1 MNFTSFSPKI
11 YKTKKEEYMNNQ
23 DQNDSKIESH
33 TQLHTQ
39 QHTQLQT
46 HSQTQSSLES
56 SFQTQ
61 QSMQYIDNN
70 SSINSLNHYNET
82 NIYCLNCGKKGHVI
96 KKCLQPIISIGIICI
111 RLKISLNMNDIINY
125 SKKIQN
131 NYLFSLDEINKLK
144 KIKNTLTNFNIDELD
159 SNVDYLFIRR
169 KNSLN
174 YVEFMR
180 GKYDLDNTTYLEN
193 ILNLISEEERKML
206 LTHDFQDLW
215 NKLWEYNKK
224 NNNNEYKNSE
234 AKFNIL
240 KKGYYT
246 KKNEINIF
254 INLEIIIQNSRK
266 VYNYPEPEWG
276 FPKGRRN
283 LKEKNVDCAK
293 REFEEETNFLS
304 NEYHILNMNPL
315 EEIYLSTNYSKYKH
329 IYYIS
334 QINNIHKKIEL
345 DPENINQKIEIGDIN
360 WYSFEEGSQKIR
372 NYNIEKRNVLYT
384 LHNTI
389 RFTII
394 NFKEILNNFLEFL

>member
-1 MNFTSFSPKI
+1 MNFTSDSIKLPI
-11 YKTKKEEYMNNQ
+11 YKKEGDTNNQ
-23 DQNDSKIESH
+23 DKTDSKIQSQIECH
-33 TQLHTQ
+33 TQTQTHTQ
-39 QHTQLQT
+39 T
-46 HSQTQSSLES
+46 
-56 SFQTQ
+56 
-61 QSMQYIDNN
+61 QYINTNTSD
-70 SSINSLNHYNET
+70 NSLSNLNET
-82 NIYCLNCGKKGHVI
+82 NIYCLNCGKKGHII
-96 KKCLQPIISIGIICI
+96 KKCLQPIISLGIICI
-111 RLKISLNMNDIINY
+111 RLKIPLNINDIINY

-144 KIKNTLTNFNIDELD
+144 KIKNIMTNFNIDELD
-159 SNVDYLFIRR
+159 SIIDYLFIRR

-193 ILNLISEEERKML
+193 ILNLISEEEKEML
-206 LTHDFQDLW
+206 LTHNFYDLW
-215 NKLWEYNKK
+215 NNLWEYNKK
-224 NNNNEYKNSE
+224 NNNNNEYKNSE

-254 INLEIIIQNSRK
+254 INLETIIQNSRK
-266 VYNYPEPEWG
+266 VYNYSEPEWG

-293 REFEEETNFLS
+293 REFEEETNILP

-334 QINNIHKKIEL
+334 QINDINKKLSL
-345 DPENINQKIEIGDIN
+345 DPENINQKIEIGNIN
-360 WYSFEEGSQKIR
+360 WYSFEEGYQKIR
-372 NYNIEKRNVLYT
+372 NYNIEKKNIFYT

-389 RFTII
+389 RLTII

>member
-1 MNFTSFSPKI
+1 MNFTSSSPKLS
-11 YKTKKEEYMNNQ
+11 KHKKEACVYN
-23 DQNDSKIESH
+23 QNDSTIESQ
-33 TQLHTQ
+33 TEQ
-39 QHTQLQT
+39 QMQK
-46 HSQTQSSLES
+46 QSLLES
-56 SFQTQ
+56 TFPKKHPV
-61 QSMQYIDNN
+61 QYIDNN
-70 SSINSLNHYNET
+70 SSINSLSNSNEI

-96 KKCLQPIISIGIICI
+96 KKCLQPIISLGIICI
-111 RLKISLNMNDIINY
+111 RLKIPLNMNDIINY

-144 KIKNTLTNFNIDELD
+144 KIKNIMTNFNIDELD
-159 SNVDYLFIRR
+159 SIVDYLFIRR

-193 ILNLISEEERKML
+193 ILNLISEEEKDML
-206 LTHDFQDLW
+206 LTNEFHNLW

-254 INLEIIIQNSRK
+254 INLETIIQNSRK
-266 VYNYPEPEWG
+266 VYKYPEPEWG

-293 REFEEETNFLS
+293 REFEEETNFS
-304 NEYHILNMNPL
+304 PNDYHILNMNPL

-334 QINNIHKKIEL
+334 QINNIHKKLGL

-360 WYSFEEGSQKIR
+360 WYSFEEGTQKIR
-372 NYNIEKRNVLYT
+372 NYNIEKRNVFYT
-384 LHNTI
+384 LHNAI
-389 RFTII
+389 RLTII
-394 NFKEILNNFLEFL
+394 NFKEILNHFLEFL

>member
-1 MNFTSFSPKI
+1 MNFTSFSPKLS
-11 YKTKKEEYMNNQ
+11 KTKKEDYTSNQ

-33 TQLHTQ
+33 IQLYTQPAFKT
-39 QHTQLQT
+39 QHTK
-46 HSQTQSSLES
+46 
-56 SFQTQ
+56 
-61 QSMQYIDNN
+61 QYIDNN
-70 SSINSLNHYNET
+70 SSINSLSHYNET

-111 RLKISLNMNDIINY
+111 RLKIPLNMNDIINY

-144 KIKNTLTNFNIDELD
+144 KIKNTLTNFNIDELN
-159 SNVDYLFIRR
+159 SIVDYLFIRR

-193 ILNLISEEERKML
+193 ILNLISEEEREML
-206 LTHDFQDLW
+206 LNHDFQNLW
-215 NKLWEYNKK
+215 NNLWEYNKK

-304 NEYHILNMNPL
+304 NEYYILNMNPL

-334 QINNIHKKIEL
+334 QINNIHQKL
-345 DPENINQKIEIGDIN
+345 GVDPENINQKIEIGDIN

-372 NYNIEKRNVLYT
+372 NYNIEKRNVFYT

>member
-1 MNFTSFSPKI
+1 MNFTSSSPKLF
-11 YKTKKEEYMNNQ
+11 KNKKEEYVYNQNQNN
-23 DQNDSKIESH
+23 STIE
-33 TQLHTQ
+33 LHIEHQ
-39 QHTQLQT
+39 IQK
-46 HSQTQSSLES
+46 QSSLDS
-56 SFQTQ
+56 TFAKQ
-61 QSMQYIDNN
+61 QSIQYIDNN
-70 SSINSLNHYNET
+70 SYVSSLSNSNEM

-96 KKCLQPIISIGIICI
+96 KKCLQPIISLGIICI
-111 RLKISLNMNDIINY
+111 RLKLPLNMNDIINY

-144 KIKNTLTNFNIDELD
+144 KIKNTMTNFNIDELD
-159 SNVDYLFIRR
+159 SIVDYLFIRR

-193 ILNLISEEERKML
+193 ILNLISEEEKDML
-206 LTHDFQDLW
+206 LTNNFHDLW

-240 KKGYYT
+240 KKGYFT

-254 INLEIIIQNSRK
+254 INLEIIVKNSRR
-266 VYNYPEPEWG
+266 VYKYLEPEWG

-293 REFEEETNFLS
+293 REFEEETNILP
-304 NEYHILNMNPL
+304 NDYHILNMNPL

-334 QINNIHKKIEL
+334 QINNINKKLVL

-372 NYNIEKRNVLYT
+372 NYNIEKRNVFYT

-389 RFTII
+389 RLTII

>member
-1 MNFTSFSPKI
+1 MNFTSESIKLPI
-11 YKTKKEEYMNNQ
+11 YKKEGYTNNQ
-23 DQNDSKIESH
+23 DKTDSKIQSQIECH
-33 TQLHTQ
+33 TQTQTHTQ
-39 QHTQLQT
+39 T
-46 HSQTQSSLES
+46 
-56 SFQTQ
+56 
-61 QSMQYIDNN
+61 QYINTNTLD
-70 SSINSLNHYNET
+70 NSLSNLNET
-82 NIYCLNCGKKGHVI
+82 NIYCLNCGKKGHII
-96 KKCLQPIISIGIICI
+96 KKCLQPIISLGIICI
-111 RLKISLNMNDIINY
+111 RLKIPLNINDIINY

-144 KIKNTLTNFNIDELD
+144 KIKNIMTNFNIDELD
-159 SNVDYLFIRR
+159 SIIDYLFIRR

-193 ILNLISEEERKML
+193 ILNLISEEEKEML
-206 LTHDFQDLW
+206 LTHNFYDLW

-224 NNNNEYKNSE
+224 NNNNNEYKNSE

-254 INLEIIIQNSRK
+254 INLETIIQNSRK
-266 VYNYPEPEWG
+266 VYNYSEPEWG

-293 REFEEETNFLS
+293 REFEEETNILP

-334 QINNIHKKIEL
+334 QINDINKKLSL
-345 DPENINQKIEIGDIN
+345 DPENINQKIEIGNIN
-360 WYSFEEGSQKIR
+360 WYSFEEGYQKIR
-372 NYNIEKRNVLYT
+372 NYNIEKKNIFYT

-389 RFTII
+389 RLTII

>member
-1 MNFTSFSPKI
+1 MNFTSESIKLPI
-11 YKTKKEEYMNNQ
+11 YKKEGYTNNQ
-23 DQNDSKIESH
+23 DKTDSKIQSQIECH
-33 TQLHTQ
+33 TQTQTHTQ
-39 QHTQLQT
+39 T
-46 HSQTQSSLES
+46 
-56 SFQTQ
+56 
-61 QSMQYIDNN
+61 QYINTNTSD
-70 SSINSLNHYNET
+70 NSLSNLNET
-82 NIYCLNCGKKGHVI
+82 NIYCLNCGKKGHII
-96 KKCLQPIISIGIICI
+96 KKCLQPIISLGIICI
-111 RLKISLNMNDIINY
+111 RLKIPLNINDIINY

-144 KIKNTLTNFNIDELD
+144 KIKNIMTNFNIDELD
-159 SNVDYLFIRR
+159 SIVDYLFIRR

-193 ILNLISEEERKML
+193 ILNLISEEEKEML
-206 LTHDFQDLW
+206 LTHNFYDLW
-215 NKLWEYNKK
+215 NNLWEYNKK
-224 NNNNEYKNSE
+224 NNNNNEYKNSE

-254 INLEIIIQNSRK
+254 INLETIIQNSRK
-266 VYNYPEPEWG
+266 VYNYSEPEWG

-293 REFEEETNFLS
+293 REFEEETNILP

-315 EEIYLSTNYSKYKH
+315 EETYLSTNYSKYKH

-334 QINNIHKKIEL
+334 QINDINKKLSL
-345 DPENINQKIEIGDIN
+345 DPENINQKIEIGNIN
-360 WYSFEEGSQKIR
+360 WYSFEEGYQKIR
-372 NYNIEKRNVLYT
+372 NYNIEKKNIFYT

-389 RFTII
+389 RLTII

>member
-1 MNFTSFSPKI
+1 MNFTSSSPKLS
-11 YKTKKEEYMNNQ
+11 KHKKEEYVHNQ
-23 DQNDSKIESH
+23 NKNQNQNDSTIES
-33 TQLHTQ
+33 QKEQ
-39 QHTQLQT
+39 QIQK
-46 HSQTQSSLES
+46 QSSLES
-56 SFQTQ
+56 TFPKKHLI
-61 QSMQYIDNN
+61 QYIDNN
-70 SSINSLNHYNET
+70 SSVNSLSNSNEI

-96 KKCLQPIISIGIICI
+96 KKCLQPIISLGIICI
-111 RLKISLNMNDIINY
+111 RLKIPLNMNDIINY

-144 KIKNTLTNFNIDELD
+144 KIKNIMTNFNIDELD
-159 SNVDYLFIRR
+159 SIVDYLFIRR

-180 GKYDLDNTTYLEN
+180 GKYDLDNTIYLEN
-193 ILNLISEEERKML
+193 ILNLISEEEKDML
-206 LTHDFQDLW
+206 LTKDFHDLW

-254 INLEIIIQNSRK
+254 INLETIIQNSRK
-266 VYNYPEPEWG
+266 VYKYPEPEWG

-293 REFEEETNFLS
+293 REFEEETNFLP
-304 NEYHILNMNPL
+304 NDYHILNMNPL

-334 QINNIHKKIEL
+334 QINNIHKKLGL

-360 WYSFEEGSQKIR
+360 WYSFEEGTQKIR
-372 NYNIEKRNVLYT
+372 NYNIEKRNVFYT

-389 RFTII
+389 RLTII
-394 NFKEILNNFLEFL
+394 NFKEILNQFLEFL

>member
-1 MNFTSFSPKI
+1 MNATSNS
-11 YKTKKEEYMNNQ
+11 YTNENNSDFLIQ
-23 DQNDSKIESH
+23 ESQSQSQSQI
-33 TQLHTQ
+33 QLQLQ
-39 QHTQLQT
+39 QHSLFHSPQHNISHLTLQT
-46 HSQTQSSLES
+46 KQLDNISSVVS
-56 SFQTQ
+56 SC
-61 QSMQYIDNN
+61 N
-70 SSINSLNHYNET
+70 YNES
-82 NIYCLNCGKKGHVI
+82 NIYCLNCGKKGHII
-96 KKCLQPIISIGIICI
+96 KKCLQPIISLGIICI
-111 RLKISLNMNDIINY
+111 RLKIPLNMNDIINY
-125 SKKIQN
+125 SKKIQH

-144 KIKNTLTNFNIDELD
+144 KIKIIMTNLNITELD
-159 SNVDYLFIRR
+159 SMIEYLFIRR

-174 YVEFMR
+174 YIEFMR

-193 ILNLISEEERKML
+193 ILNLISEEEKEML
-206 LTHDFQDLW
+206 LTQDFHDLW

-224 NNNNEYKNSE
+224 NNNIEYKNSE
-234 AKFNIL
+234 AKFNFL

-254 INLEIIIQNSRK
+254 INLENIIQNSRK
-266 VYNYPEPEWG
+266 VYKYQEPEWG

-304 NEYHILNMNPL
+304 NDYHILNMNPL

-329 IYYIS
+329 IYYIA
-334 QINNIHKKIEL
+334 QINNVNKKIGL

-360 WYSFEEGSQKIR
+360 WYSFEEGTSKIR
-372 NYNIEKRNVLYT
+372 NYNIEKKNIFYT

-389 RFTII
+389 RLTVI

>member
-1 MNFTSFSPKI
+1 MNFNSSFPKLSK
-11 YKTKKEEYMNNQ
+11 YEKEEYVPNQ
-23 DQNDSKIESH
+23 NKNQNKKQNDFTIELQTEQHIQKQSSIESTLPKKH
-33 TQLHTQ
+33 LI
-39 QHTQLQT
+39 
-46 HSQTQSSLES
+46 
-56 SFQTQ
+56 
-61 QSMQYIDNN
+61 QYIDNN
-70 SSINSLNHYNET
+70 SSVNSLSTSNEI

-96 KKCLQPIISIGIICI
+96 KKCLQPIISLGIICI
-111 RLKISLNMNDIINY
+111 RLKIPLNMNDIINY

-144 KIKNTLTNFNIDELD
+144 KIKNIMTNFNIDELD
-159 SNVDYLFIRR
+159 SIVDYLFIRR

-193 ILNLISEEERKML
+193 ILNLISEEEKDML
-206 LTHDFQDLW
+206 LTKDFHDLW

-254 INLEIIIQNSRK
+254 INLETIIQNSRR
-266 VYNYPEPEWG
+266 VYKYPEPEWG

-293 REFEEETNFLS
+293 REFEEETNFLP
-304 NEYHILNMNPL
+304 NDYHILNMNPL

-334 QINNIHKKIEL
+334 QINNIHKKLGL

-372 NYNIEKRNVLYT
+372 NYNIEKRNVFYT

-389 RFTII
+389 RLTII
-394 NFKEILNNFLEFL
+394 NFKEILNQFLEFL